1 MFLITE
7 YADCCVYIFNKIAA
21 PNQKQVFSLF
31 PYSFLNIFTQIFGP
45 VQSIIK
51 FTDMEDVLER
61 ANNSSYGLAAGVV
74 TDNINTALMMAQG
87 LEAGSV
93 W

>member
-1 MFLITE
+1 M
-7 YADCCVYIFNKIAA
+7 
-21 PNQKQVFSLF
+21 F
-31 PYSFLNIFTQIFGP
+31 PYRFTFFIQIFGP

-51 FTDMEDVLER
+51 FSDVDDVLER
-61 ANNSSYGLAAGVV
+61 ANNSTYGLAAGVV

>member
-1 MFLITE
+1 MCLYFQQNSHANPETSVFLI
-7 YADCCVYIFNKIAA
+7 FM
-21 PNQKQVFSLF
+21 QF
-31 PYSFLNIFTQIFGP
+31 PQYFTQIFGP

-61 ANNSSYGLAAGVV
+61 ANNSFYGLAAGVV

>member
-1 MFLITE
+1 M
-7 YADCCVYIFNKIAA
+7 
-21 PNQKQVFSLF
+21 PNFTQFDVFTLA
-31 PYSFLNIFTQIFGP
+31 QIFGP

-51 FTDMEDVLER
+51 FSDVDDVLER
-61 ANNSSYGLAAGVV
+61 ANDTTYGLAAGVV